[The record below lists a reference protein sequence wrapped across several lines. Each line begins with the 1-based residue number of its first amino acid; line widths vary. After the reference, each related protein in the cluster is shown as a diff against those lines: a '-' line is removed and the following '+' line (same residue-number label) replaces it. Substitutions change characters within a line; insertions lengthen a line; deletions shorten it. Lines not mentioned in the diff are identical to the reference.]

1 MGAGVDV
8 TLDTR
13 ELEKRLADLRK
24 RAGNL
29 TDVMAVVAEHLVSA
43 VSDEFDSAG
52 HGTWAPL
59 AESTLKKRRGSSA
72 QILKDTGRFAAS
84 IRADAGA
91 DFAEASTDVSYAV
104 FHVSEAAR
112 SKIPLR
118 NPFDLPDE
126 VLDEA
131 TDILV
136 AELTRNL

>member
-1 MGAGVDV
+1 M
-8 TLDTR
+8 
-13 ELEKRLADLRK
+13 
-24 RAGNL
+24 
-29 TDVMAVVAEHLVSA
+29 
-43 VSDEFDSAG
+43 
-52 HGTWAPL
+52 
-59 AESTLKKRRGSSA
+59 
-72 QILKDTGRFAAS
+72 
-84 IRADAGA
+84 
-91 DFAEASTDVSYAV
+91 SYAV